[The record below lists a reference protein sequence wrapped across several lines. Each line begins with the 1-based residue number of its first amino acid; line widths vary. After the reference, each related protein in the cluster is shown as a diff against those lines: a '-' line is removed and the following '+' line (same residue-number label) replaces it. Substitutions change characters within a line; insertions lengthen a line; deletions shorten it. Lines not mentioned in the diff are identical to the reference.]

1 LWEQV
6 GGTFDT
12 KHCEYE
18 TKHVLSHYNI
28 QDKNYEYIYAEQTR
42 LRTSL
47 GAHWEQHLIGE
58 RDAMEPSYFNPI
70 LLYNH
75 HHSPPLPSPPLF
87 LLILSKWNEGAK

>member
-1 LWEQV
+1 MNTL
-6 GGTFDT
+6 
-12 KHCEYE
+12 
-18 TKHVLSHYNI
+18 
-28 QDKNYEYIYAEQTR
+28 YAQQTR

-58 RDAMEPSYFNPI
+58 HDAMEPSYFNPI

-75 HHSPPLPSPPLF
+75 HPSPPLPSLF